1 MIVGLEQGIKLVFS
15 VLKDWILYGHFLKE
29 SAVFKGG
36 FYQGSNVLVLHFF
49 MGTFK
54 GVFCSHL
61 FHNVIIGVFNQW
73 LDNG

>member
-1 MIVGLEQGIKLVFS
+1 MANCHI
-15 VLKDWILYGHFLKE
+15 LKE

-61 FHNVIIGVFNQW
+61 FHNFIIGVFNQC
-73 LDNG
+73 LDVWSVNEMFGAYLAGRA